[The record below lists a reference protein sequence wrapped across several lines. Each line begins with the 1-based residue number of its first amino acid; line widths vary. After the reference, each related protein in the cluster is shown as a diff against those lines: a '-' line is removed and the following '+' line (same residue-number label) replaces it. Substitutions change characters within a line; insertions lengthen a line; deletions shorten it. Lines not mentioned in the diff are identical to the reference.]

1 MDGPKGSCLAITK
14 SLSLFILQK
23 RPLIEVSSLPQ
34 VGGEISSR
42 ASDWLR
48 GDPRMSFESWK
59 QLAHQKAG
67 VCEYVQVCVCVCV
80 RVCGGGGGGGG

>member
-1 MDGPKGSCLAITK
+1 MVLSSTLKHNCRGIHGDGPKGSCLAITK

-67 VCEYVQVCVCVCV
+67 VYICV
-80 RVCGGGGGGGG
+80 